1 MIKIGSKWKTVD
13 KKFIVIDVIE
23 KQEDPWVYYKNVQT
37 LQEYNCRAEAFVA
50 RFSEIVN
57 EN

>member
-23 KQEDPWVYYKNVQT
+23 KQEELTNRFFSKTSSHTNNWVKIT
-37 LQEYNCRAEAFVA
+37 F
-50 RFSEIVN
+50 FM
-57 EN
+57 